1 MTSIQS
7 QYAQIPSNKLYV
19 NIGSVL
25 TQVYTS
31 SLGTPTWISN
41 QTNTSTISTTL
52 GTAGA
57 AIFRDMGK
65 TLYVPNPNPSPV
77 SATPGISTVLR
88 KVQLVPT
95 GNNGTFG
102 VGGPASGI
110 ETDYYT
116 GYIQLGALQQG
127 GGGNG
132 TPSRIVRL
140 N

>member
-1 MTSIQS
+1 MTSVQAS
-7 QYAQIPSNKLYV
+7 YDQVPSNKLYV

-41 QTNTSTISTTL
+41 QTNTSTISTAL

-65 TLYVPNPNPSPV
+65 TLYVPSPTFTPV
-77 SATPGISTVLR
+77 SAAGGISTVLR

-95 GNNGTFG
+95 GTNGTYG
-102 VGGPASGI
+102 VGGPASGL

-132 TPSRIVRL
+132 APSRFVRL

>member
-1 MTSIQS
+1 MTSVQAS
-7 QYAQIPSNKLYV
+7 YEQVPSNKLYV

-31 SLGTPTWISN
+31 SLTTPTWISN
-41 QTNTSTISTTL
+41 QTNTSTISTAL

-65 TLYVPNPNPSPV
+65 TLYVPNPNPTPV
-77 SATPGISTVLR
+77 SGAGGISTVLR

-95 GNNGTFG
+95 GLNGVYGT
-102 VGGPASGI
+102 GGPASGL

-132 TPSRIVRL
+132 APSRFVRL

>member
-1 MTSIQS
+1 MTSVTSGYS
-7 QYAQIPSNKLYV
+7 QVPSNKLFV

-31 SLGTPTWISN
+31 SLTTPTWISN
-41 QTNTSTISTTL
+41 QTNTSTISTAL

-65 TLYVPNPNPSPV
+65 TLYVPNPNPTPV

-95 GNNGTFG
+95 GTNGTFG
-102 VGGPASGI
+102 TGGPASGLD
-110 ETDYYT
+110 TDYYT

-132 TPSRIVRL
+132 AASRFVRM